1 MNRKIC
7 GGMVLY
13 NPDIKLLKKNIL
25 QIINQIDVLY
35 VFDNGSSNSEIIKK
49 NIVSAFPTINY
60 YFSKKNLGI
69 AYGLNWLLK
78 KAYENNYD
86 WCLTLDQDSICSS
99 NMIHEYKKYLDMP
112 DVALIS
118 PFVLNNSKY
127 NLDDYRKL
135 NLPDFTY
142 IEEPM
147 DCITSGCLTNVKVFK
162 KLHGLNS
169 KLFIDFVDTELNCK
183 VLDNGYKI
191 LRVNAA
197 YLIQQMGVAHPV
209 KIFNWLFE
217 KTQLNIFRRLKVA
230 TVYTDQ
236 RLYYSSRNS
245 RYIRNNF
252 KHKGKRTSFVFMF
265 TYYCYFSLFYPKDR
279 SRKLMW
285 RSIVKG
291 FRDYKRLDIR

>member
-1 MNRKIC
+1 MKSKIC

-13 NPDIKLLKKNIL
+13 EPDIKLLKKNIS

-35 VFDNGSSNSEIIKK
+35 IFDNGSSNSETIKK
-49 NIVSAFPTINY
+49 DIMAAFPKIEY
-60 YFSKKNLGI
+60 YFSKENLGI

-78 KAYENNYD
+78 KAYENDYD
-86 WCLTLDQDSICSS
+86 WCLTLDQDSICSL
-99 NMIHEYKKYLDMP
+99 NMIHEYKKYINLP
-112 DVALIS
+112 NVALIS

-127 NLDDYRKL
+127 NLDDYQKL
-135 NLPDFTY
+135 NLPDFNY

-147 DCITSGCLTNVKVFK
+147 DCITSGCLTNVKIFK

-183 VLDNGYKI
+183 VLDNGYRI
-191 LRVNAA
+191 LRVNTA
-197 YLIQQMGVAHPV
+197 YLIQQMGIAHPV
-209 KIFNWLFE
+209 KIFNWLYE

-245 RYIRNNF
+245 RYIRNKF

-265 TYYCYFSLFYPKDR
+265 TYYCYFSLFYPKNR

-285 RSIVKG
+285 NSIIKG
-291 FRDYKRLDIR
+291 YRDYKFLK